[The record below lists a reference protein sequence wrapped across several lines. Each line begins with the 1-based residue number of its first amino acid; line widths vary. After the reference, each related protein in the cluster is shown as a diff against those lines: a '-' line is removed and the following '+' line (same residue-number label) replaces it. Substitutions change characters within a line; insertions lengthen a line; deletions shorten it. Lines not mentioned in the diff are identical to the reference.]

1 MTIQAI
7 IFDYGEVL
15 NAPVDK
21 EKELARRA
29 EAAAELGVAPEDL
42 WTYLF
47 DREASKQWMTGKL
60 TWDEFWAEVLAPH
73 GITDPEEIQAFS
85 RKVLPVTERLNPEME
100 RLLAELKG
108 RYTLGVVSNASWTE
122 EQMSKMFYNDFEL
135 PDDTFDVIVTSTT
148 AGAVKPQL
156 EIFEQAL
163 TRLGVKGEEA
173 VFTDD
178 MPQFTAA
185 ASSLGIHSHTFKSP
199 AEFRAFLAALGV
211 ETAAASGDSS
221 NGRQLQAE

>member
-1 MTIQAI
+1 MTIKAI

-21 EKELARRA
+21 EEDEARRA
-29 EAAAELGVAPEDL
+29 EAAALLGVPPEEL

-47 DREASKQWMTGKL
+47 DREASKRWMTGKL
-60 TWDEFWAEVLAPH
+60 TWQEFWKDVLAPH
-73 GITDPEEIQAFS
+73 GITDPDEIHAFS
-85 RKVLPVTERLNPEME
+85 RLVLPVTKRFNPEME
-100 RLLAELKG
+100 QLLGELKG

-122 EQMSKMFYNDFEL
+122 EQMRKMFYNDFEL

-156 EIFEQAL
+156 KIFQEAL
-163 TRLGVKGEEA
+163 ERMGVKAEEA
-173 VFTDD
+173 IFTDD

-185 ASSLGIHSHTFKSP
+185 AASLGIHCHTFRTP
-199 AEFRAFLAALGV
+199 AEFREFLASFGI
-211 ETAAASGDSS
+211 ETSETPASVPLTD
-221 NGRQLQAE
+221 LEP